1 MLKGKQT
8 NNNDLIYDKI
18 QEFKNIVQIND
29 NEFIEFFKKND
40 DLIVSNLI
48 PIFEYIEEEYYSYFF
63 ENINEKFKEK
73 ISESDKNNIYNKF
86 NYLKNEKEKEQSLKI
101 LKKLLIKFVVRF
113 ILGNDNFEP
122 KKNCIEIISK
132 NKFLLK
138 EYNEKKQTFL
148 EKLQKLESN
157 KVINLIKLLS
167 DKNTIWEKKKKNTMM
182 RY

>member
-1 MLKGKQT
+1 M
-8 NNNDLIYDKI
+8 
-18 QEFKNIVQIND
+18 
-29 NEFIEFFKKND
+29 
-40 DLIVSNLI
+40 
-48 PIFEYIEEEYYSYFF
+48 
-63 ENINEKFKEK
+63 
-73 ISESDKNNIYNKF
+73 
-86 NYLKNEKEKEQSLKI
+86 KI

-138 EYNEKKQTFL
+138 EYNEKNQKFL

-157 KVINLIKLLS
+157 KAINLIELLS